1 MVKLQHKPVVVVTV
15 PSVPMTEYKKN
26 EEVDAIYERIKDL
39 LDKETANLPN
49 RYSAQSGSLW
59 RMRRHGPVTAL
70 CTDLEDFPMRPG

>member
-1 MVKLQHKPVVVVTV
+1 MKLQHKPVVVVTV

-49 RYSAQSGSLW
+49 RYSAQSGSL
-59 RMRRHGPVTAL
+59 
-70 CTDLEDFPMRPG
+70 